1 MARNNNMRFVIVA
14 SEFYQDITDN
24 LIRGAESVFR
34 DEFPSKGSLVIHRI
48 PGSNEIPGTVQ
59 AVIDNNCPDAVITF
73 GCIIRGETK
82 HFDMIADNVSSSLMN
97 ISVRSSIPIIFG
109 VLATENMKQAETR
122 SDPQKVNSG
131 GECMRTAIKMLET
144 YNEIKK

>member
-1 MARNNNMRFVIVA
+1 MAKNNNMRFVIVA

-34 DEFPSKGSLVIHRI
+34 DEFSRNGSLLIHRI

-59 AVIDNNCPDAVITF
+59 TVIDNDCPDVIITF

-82 HFDMIADNVSSSLMN
+82 HFDIIADNVSSSLMG
-97 ISVRSSIPIIFG
+97 ISVRSSIPVIFG

-122 SDPQKVNSG
+122 SDPQQVNSG
-131 GECMRTAIKMLET
+131 GECMRTAIRMLET

>member
-1 MARNNNMRFVIVA
+1 MAKNNNMRFVIVA

-109 VLATENMKQAETR
+109 VLATENMKQAEIR

-131 GECMRTAIKMLET
+131 GQCMRTAIKMLET